1 VNFSRIS
8 AGQERYQSLGSA
20 FYRGADACVL
30 VYDITDARSLDTLG
44 SWRDEFLIAA
54 APRDPDSFP
63 FIVLGNKVDV
73 TDKAREV
80 PTKRAQDWCATQG
93 NLPLFETSALD
104 DINVEAAFKFMAEK
118 ALTRLNDE
126 PQDL

>member
-1 VNFSRIS
+1 
-8 AGQERYQSLGSA
+8 
-20 FYRGADACVL
+20 VL
-30 VYDITDARSLDTLG
+30 VYDITDSRSLDTLG

-63 FIVLGNKVDV
+63 FVVLGNKVDV

-80 PTKRAQDWCATQG
+80 PTRRAQEWCASQG
-93 NLPLFETSALD
+93 SLPLFETSALD
-104 DINVEAAFKFMAEK
+104 DINVEAAFEVIARK
-118 ALTRLNDE
+118 ALARLNDE

>member
-1 VNFSRIS
+1 
-8 AGQERYQSLGSA
+8 
-20 FYRGADACVL
+20 VL